1 MGRCPWPS
9 YSINPVLIIPPQACP
24 KVCPHV
30 ILDTLKLTVNINHQS
45 PQTCQIFPEQA
56 KLPELKTLHI
66 LPVFQRQRFQLWPL
80 SGTWLRQE
88 ITHSQVHC
96 DQQRDQGLQS
106 DVPILAF
113 LWGATRCSVYFINSK
128 LAMWHLPWCTHSIGC
143 NLLFYIIS
151 P

>member
-1 MGRCPWPS
+1 MGCCPWPS
-9 YSINPVLIIPPQACP
+9 CSINPVMIIPLQACP
-24 KVCPHV
+24 KVCPYV
-30 ILDTLKLTVNINHQS
+30 TLDTLKLTVNINYHS

-66 LPVFQRQRFQLWPL
+66 LPVFQRQRLQLQSL
-80 SGTWLRQE
+80 SGIWLGQE
-88 ITHSQVHC
+88 VTHSQVHC
-96 DQQRDQGLQS
+96 DQQQDQRLQS

-113 LWGATRCSVYFINSK
+113 LWRTMRCSVHLTDSK
-128 LAMWHLPWCTHSIGC
+128 IAMWHLPWCTHYIGC